1 MLTDPDSLGLKAVLE
16 GVSEGL
22 CRVTVTGDARLGDE
36 TKAITGVLEV
46 SVTPGE
52 AITVVIDSGTP
63 VEIP

>member
-1 MLTDPDSLGLKAVLE
+1 MNLLVL
-16 GVSEGL
+16 
-22 CRVTVTGDARLGDE
+22 TGDARLGDE